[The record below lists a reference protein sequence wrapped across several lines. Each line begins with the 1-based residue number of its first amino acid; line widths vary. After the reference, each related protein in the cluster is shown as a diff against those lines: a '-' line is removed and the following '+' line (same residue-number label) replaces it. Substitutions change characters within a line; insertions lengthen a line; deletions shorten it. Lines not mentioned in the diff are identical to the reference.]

1 MEEIL
6 SVKHLEK
13 HYAGFD
19 LDASFALRRGR
30 ITGFIGRNGAGKT
43 TALKSMLSLVHPDG
57 GSIEFFGLDFK
68 EHERDIKKKIGFVS
82 GGFSYYPHKKLKAIT
97 AATRAF
103 YPDWREDAYNGYI
116 EKFGLDEAKT
126 PAQLSDGMKVKYA
139 LALALSHGAQL
150 LILDEPTSGIDPV
163 SREELVDI
171 FLSLSDEGKTV
182 FFSTHITSDLE
193 KCADDVVYIRRGKI
207 LATGALDGFIS
218 EYAAAEFSPAAFEA
232 VPPELRAALIGVKRS
247 KIGYS
252 ALVSAENAERARAAG
267 GVVRHADLETIM
279 VHLDREGREGEDE

>member
-19 LDASFALRRGR
+19 LDASFALRRGK

-68 EHERDIKKKIGFVS
+68 EHERGIKKKIGFVS

-116 EKFGLDEAKT
+116 KKFGLDEAKT

-182 FFSTHITSDLE
+182 FFSTHVLE
-193 KCADDVVYIRRGKI
+193 VAEKLCNKIAIIKQGELKVSGKTEDVCKNES
-207 LATGALDGFIS
+207 LEQFFL
-218 EYAAAEFSPAAFEA
+218 
-232 VPPELRAALIGVKRS
+232 EL
-247 KIGYS
+247 
-252 ALVSAENAERARAAG
+252 NAYE
-267 GVVRHADLETIM
+267 
-279 VHLDREGREGEDE
+279 